1 MAAPLFMLDE
11 NLSPETVKVLQERG
25 YSAVWLTEFVQL
37 GATDTEIARAAV
49 EANAIIVT
57 QDLDFAEMFFF
68 NSGYSVGTIVLR
80 LRIQTVERVNERLLN
95 FLKSM
100 REQQVDLANALFII
114 EDSRY
119 RVRK

>member
-1 MAAPLFMLDE
+1 MAAPLLLLDE
-11 NLSPETVKVLQERG
+11 NLSPETVKVLREQS

-37 GATDTEIARAAV
+37 GATDAQIARAAV
-49 EANAIIVT
+49 EASAVIVT
-57 QDLDFAEMFFF
+57 QDLDFAEMFYF
-68 NSGYSVGTIVLR
+68 SSSYSVGTIVLR

-95 FLKSM
+95 FLKSVT
-100 REQQVDLANALFII
+100 EQQVDLTNALFII